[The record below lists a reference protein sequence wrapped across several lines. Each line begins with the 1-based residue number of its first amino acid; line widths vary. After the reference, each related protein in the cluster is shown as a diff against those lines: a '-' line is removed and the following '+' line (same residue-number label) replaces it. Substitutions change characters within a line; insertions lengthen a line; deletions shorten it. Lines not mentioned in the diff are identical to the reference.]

1 MKKNPVQSF
10 GKAIKQ
16 VANRSRAADL
26 PTREE
31 IECFG
36 ADGEEAICRL
46 LRESFDCVIRNVIV
60 PHKKKLL
67 EKDFLVIYKGA
78 PFVIEVKNWKGVVRR
93 DGDSFT
99 QDKENGVHKVLKSP
113 IGTTNQF
120 ISCMKEYYA
129 LDRPVYGIVAF
140 CETDCTLELPE
151 AIDGVA
157 LLKADKLAA
166 YIKACVKKEEK
177 GLEEV
182 DADRMLRCTRFY
194 SATEEFCKGLLVE
207 DYWELTDKSG
217 REILLDTTKLRYVTV
232 EKQPLRL
239 RDKLYVTFQNGA
251 SDVFYNRDLTV
262 TVACLDGT
270 YRKISLNRIRHIV
283 F

>member
-1 MKKNPVQSF
+1 MRLRQL
-10 GKAIKQ
+10 
-16 VANRSRAADL
+16 ANRSRGVGL
-26 PTREE
+26 PSREE

-36 ADGEEAICRL
+36 ADGEEAVCRL
-46 LRESFDCVIRNVIV
+46 LRKDFDCVIRNVIV

-78 PFVIEVKNWKGVVRR
+78 PFVIEVKNWKGTVRR
-93 DGDSFT
+93 DGDNFT

-120 ISCMKEYYA
+120 ISCMKDYYGIS
-129 LDRPVYGIVAF
+129 RPIYGIVAF
-140 CETDCTLELPE
+140 CEPDCTLDLPE
-151 AIDGVA
+151 SIDGVA

-166 YIKACVKKEEK
+166 FVKACVKKEEK
-177 GLEEV
+177 GLE
-182 DADRMLRCTRFY
+182 ALAPDRILRCTRFY
-194 SATEEFCKGLLVE
+194 STTEEFCKGLMVE
-207 DYWELTDKSG
+207 DFLEVTDQNG
-217 REILLDTTKLRYVTV
+217 REVMLDATKLRYITV
-232 EKQPLRL
+232 ERQLLRM

-251 SDVFYNRDLTV
+251 SAVFYNRDLTV

-270 YRKISLNRIRHIV
+270 YRKISLNRIRYIV